1 MTGRSMYPHPYTHIC
16 SQNWPKPV
24 GGPKQNTHFNRVGV
38 GSSVWISR
46 TVGVWAWGMC
56 VGVCDQANP
65 GVCIAMLRLAVA
77 PNNVGS
83 VCVFA

>member
-1 MTGRSMYPHPYTHIC
+1 MTGRSVYPHPYTHIC

-24 GGPKQNTHFNRVGV
+24 GGVGV

-56 VGVCDQANP
+56 VGVYDQANP